1 MGNSPS
7 ENIPPSPVRR
17 PWEFMNQQHW
27 TLLLIRGDREDLKQ
41 ISLPA
46 RRIRLLAAGAS
57 VLVLVLLAAAVAVGL
72 QARDAVAH
80 QLLDRQNRVLA
91 AELEVM
97 RDRVEGLRGELQ
109 ALVEKDSEIRLV
121 AGLSPIDA
129 EVQRVG
135 IGGPG
140 SPDLR
145 SHPLYEMDEETA
157 AGAFALTYDIHALE
171 RRARLLRESLGE
183 AGTELRTHVAMLEAT
198 PSILPTRGVITSGFS
213 NSRMH
218 PIHNEARPH
227 TGIDI
232 SAPTGTPIRA
242 AAHGRVTFAGRRA
255 GYGLTVILDH
265 GFGYS
270 TLYAHASELNVRV
283 GQQVSRGDVIASV
296 GRSGIATSPHL
307 HYEVHVGGR
316 AVDPRNY
323 LLTDVVP

>member
-1 MGNSPS
+1 MSQ
-7 ENIPPSPVRR
+7 E
-17 PWEFMNQQHW
+17 HW
-27 TLLLIRGDREDLKQ
+27 TLLLLRGDREDLKQ
-41 ISLPA
+41 ISFPA
-46 RRIRLLAAGAS
+46 RRLRLLLVGAS
-57 VLVLVLLAAAVAVGL
+57 SLVLLLVAVLAVTGL
-72 QARDAVAH
+72 QARDAVTH
-80 QLLDRQNRVLA
+80 HLLERQNRILA
-91 AELEVM
+91 AELEMM
-97 RDRVEGLRGELQ
+97 RERVDGLRGEVE
-109 ALVEKDSEIRLV
+109 ALVTKDAEIRLV
-121 AGLSPIDA
+121 AGLSPIDP

-145 SHPLYEMDEETA
+145 SHPLYDVDAEAA

-171 RRARLLRESLGE
+171 RRARLLRESLTD
-183 AGTELRTHVAMLEAT
+183 AGTELRSHRALLEAT
-198 PSILPTRGVITSGFS
+198 PSVLPTRGAITSGFS
-213 NSRMH
+213 NARMH

-242 AAHGRVTFAGRRA
+242 AAYGRVTFAGRRA
-255 GYGLTVILDH
+255 GYGLTVIVDH
-265 GFGYS
+265 GFGYQ
-270 TLYAHASELNVRV
+270 TLYAHASELKVRA
-283 GQQVSRGDVIASV
+283 GQRVSRGDVIATV